1 MKEIKAQGLY
11 DTDINKHNVI
21 RYGERDTHTH
31 AYSVYFTVTRTNT
44 QKDAKF
50 MTT

>member
-1 MKEIKAQGLY
+1 MIQILTNIMSLGM
-11 DTDINKHNVI
+11 
-21 RYGERDTHTH
+21 ERETHTH